1 MHILL
6 KNNPSLRLI
15 GLALSLFTL
24 ISCSSLVSS
33 VTNGMASS
41 LTSAML
47 NHNDIDTVK
56 TALPAYLL
64 MIDGFVRDDPE
75 NIDLLLARAK
85 LYGAYAGAFVKE
97 KPRIKRLS
105 QTAFDSAIQ
114 ATCLHRNDSC
124 TLRKLPFDAF
134 KQVLAKLTKD
144 DVAVFYVLGTSW
156 ASWIQANRS
165 DWNAIAELP
174 RITAIMQRLTELDE
188 SYQYGGAH
196 LYLGITET
204 LIPPALGGKPDK
216 AQAHFKRA
224 IELSQGKNLYVK
236 VVYAQR
242 YARLLFNRELHDQ
255 LLNEVLKAD
264 PITEDFTLLN
274 LMAQTQAKQLLD
286 SADDYF

>member
-6 KNNPSLRLI
+6 EINHLI
-15 GLALSLFTL
+15 RFFGLALSLFTL

-75 NIDLLLARAK
+75 NIDLLLTRAK
-85 LYGAYAGAFVKE
+85 LYGAYVGAFVKE

-105 QTAFDSAIQ
+105 QTAFDSATQ
-114 ATCLHRNDSC
+114 AACLHRDDSC
-124 TLRKLPFDAF
+124 TLRNQPFDEF

-156 ASWIQANRS
+156 ASWLQANS
-165 DWNAIAELP
+165 NDWNAIAELP
-174 RITAIMQRLTELDE
+174 RITAIMQRLIELDE
-188 SYQYGGAH
+188 EYQYGGAH
-196 LYLGITET
+196 LYLGIIET
-204 LIPPALGGKPDK
+204 LIPPALGGKPDI

-242 YARLLFNRELHDQ
+242 YARLLFDRELHDQ

-264 PITEDFTLLN
+264 PVTEDFTLMN

>member
-1 MHILL
+1 MHKISQLTHLL
-6 KNNPSLRLI
+6 I
-15 GLALSLFTL
+15 LALS
-24 ISCSSLVSS
+24 ISILTGCSSLVGS

-47 NHNDIDTVK
+47 NHNDVDTVK

-64 MIDGFVRDDPE
+64 MVDGFVRDDPE

-85 LYGAYAGAFVKE
+85 LYGAYAGAFVDE
-97 KPRIKRLS
+97 KPRVKRLS

-124 TLRKLPFDAF
+124 TLRQQPYDEFQQL
-134 KQVLAKLTKD
+134 LAKLTTD
-144 DVAVFYVLGTSW
+144 DVPVFYVLGTSW
-156 ASWIQANRS
+156 ASWLQTNTD

-174 RITAIMQRLTELDE
+174 RISAIMQRIIELNE
-188 SYQYGGAH
+188 GYQYGSAH
-196 LYLGITET
+196 MYLGIIET
-204 LIPPALGGKPDK
+204 LLPPALGGKPDK

-224 IELSQGKNLYVK
+224 IEISQGKNLYVK

-242 YARLLFNRELHDQ
+242 YARLVFNRELHDQ

-264 PITEDFTLLN
+264 PVIEDFTLMN
-274 LMAQTQAKQLLD
+274 IMAQALAKQLLEN
-286 SADDYF
+286 ADDYF